1 MRLLM
6 TADTVGGVWDFAMML
21 CSALAAQYDVSTV
34 LVSMGPA
41 PSTEQLAATRE
52 IPGLTLIPTT
62 YALEWMPDS
71 LPDLQAA
78 AGLVARLVAEHRP
91 HVVHFNQH
99 YFGCLDLPV
108 PSVVV
113 SHSDS
118 LSWQYYQWGAVDTHS
133 GWIAYRDL
141 VRAGL
146 RGASAVVAPTA
157 FVATALRGLYVP
169 RLPVRVIHN
178 GADLICGVPARP
190 VDAARPI
197 DAMGAGRVWDTA
209 KNLLLLA
216 EAAALLAEQGTG
228 VQDPGKGPR
237 AWDREAAHRSGP
249 PSPRAGYR
257 VEVAGSLSAPHG
269 SRIEVER
276 MQGVRFLD
284 HISRREF
291 HTRLTQTRVF
301 VAPARYEPFGLSLVE
316 AALAGCALL
325 ASGIP
330 SFQEV
335 WGDAAIYV
343 AGTDAPGL
351 ARALAALL
359 DDEEERRC
367 RAAAARARALHCYS
381 TAAMAAAYMD
391 LYRELRT

>member
-1 MRLLM
+1 
-6 TADTVGGVWDFAMML
+6 
-21 CSALAAQYDVSTV
+21 
-34 LVSMGPA
+34 
-41 PSTEQLAATRE
+41 
-52 IPGLTLIPTT
+52 
-62 YALEWMPDS
+62 
-71 LPDLQAA
+71 
-78 AGLVARLVAEHRP
+78 
-91 HVVHFNQH
+91 VHFNQH

-157 FVATALRGLYVP
+157 FVAAALRTLYVP

-178 GADLICGVPARP
+178 GADLACGVPTRP

-216 EAAALLAEQGTG
+216 EAAALLGEEGGAWH
-228 VQDPGKGPR
+228 PR
-237 AWDREAAHRSGP
+237 GGSRARDRETAARPGP

-257 VEVAGSLSAPHG
+257 VEIAGSLSAPHG
-269 SRIEVER
+269 SRVEVEH

-284 HISRREF
+284 HISRHEF
-291 HTRLTQTRVF
+291 HTRLSQTRVF

-316 AALAGCALL
+316 AALAGCALV
-325 ASGIP
+325 ATGIP
-330 SFQEV
+330 SFREV

-367 RAAAARARALHCYS
+367 RAAAARARALRCYS
-381 TAAMAAAYMD
+381 TAAMAGAYMD